1 MSCRF
6 IGKSL
11 SRSEDIR
18 LIARGAHR
26 TTAIVGAV
34 AGYLA
39 LAACSGVDNQER
51 VVADPNIAPS
61 GYKTEI
67 QAFLRSYLND
77 PTGIRGAFVSE
88 PEVMDLGGVRR
99 YASCL
104 RFNARKSGGQ
114 YEGSRDRV
122 VVFLNGRLDTMVP
135 ARGEMCKSATFRP
148 FPELEKMTR

>member
-1 MSCRF
+1 MT
-6 IGKSL
+6 G
-11 SRSEDIR
+11 
-18 LIARGAHR
+18 IAAWTLRARR
-26 TTAIVGAV
+26 TAAI
-34 AGYLA
+34 AGVLA
-39 LAACSGVDNQER
+39 GCLLLAACGGVHDQER

-67 QAFLRSYLND
+67 QAFLRTYLND

-114 YEGSRDRV
+114 YEGSKDRV
-122 VVFLNGRLDTMVP
+122 VVFLNGRLDTMVL
-135 ARGEMCKSATFRP
+135 ARGEQCKSASFQP
-148 FPELEKMTR
+148 FPELEKLTR

>member
-1 MSCRF
+1 MTAVLARTW
-6 IGKSL
+6 GV
-11 SRSEDIR
+11 RQTAA
-18 LIARGAHR
+18 IAGAF
-26 TTAIVGAV
+26 
-34 AGYLA
+34 AGYLL

-61 GYKTEI
+61 GYKAEI

-114 YEGSRDRV
+114 YEGSKDRV
-122 VVFLNGRLDTMVP
+122 VVFLNGRLDTMVL
-135 ARGEMCKSATFRP
+135 ARGEQCKSASFKP
-148 FPELEKMTR
+148 FPEIEKLTR